1 MFFKDIISIFAQ
13 NFNIM
18 LNKEINVLI
27 ANAMK
32 AKDTELLN
40 VLRLIKSEFTK
51 SEKDGNVLDEI
62 TESKILLKMV
72 SQREDAI
79 KQYMEGNRND
89 LVEKEQKE
97 LDIINTFVPKQPTE
111 EELYEYTCSV
121 ITTYRAVQATS
132 YVITMK
138 DMKPILTLVQEK
150 YPSANGKIV
159 SKALQSFIKK

>member
-1 MFFKDIISIFAQ
+1 
-13 NFNIM
+13 M
-18 LNKEINVLI
+18 LNKEINNLI
-27 ANAMK
+27 ADAIKSKNS
-32 AKDTELLN
+32 DRLN
-40 VLRLIKSEFTK
+40 VLRLIKSEFIKT
-51 SEKDGNVLDEI
+51 EKDGIVLDDISE
-62 TESKILLKMV
+62 TKILLKMV

-79 KQYMEGNRND
+79 KQYKEGNRID

-121 ITTYRAVQATS
+121 ITTYCAVQATT

-138 DMKPILTLVQEK
+138 DMKPILNLVQEK

-159 SKALQSFIKK
+159 SKALQKFIKK

>member
-1 MFFKDIISIFAQ
+1 
-13 NFNIM
+13 M
-18 LNKEINVLI
+18 LNKEVNNLI
-27 ANAMK
+27 AVAMK
-32 AKDTELLN
+32 SKDADRLN
-40 VLRLIKSEFTK
+40 VLRLIKSEFIK
-51 SEKDGNVLDEI
+51 AEKDGVVLDEI
-62 TESKILLKMV
+62 SETKILMKMV

-79 KQYMEGNRND
+79 KQYKEGNRID

-121 ITTYRAVQATS
+121 ITTYCAVQATT

-138 DMKPILTLVQEK
+138 DMKPILNLVQEK

-159 SKALQSFIKK
+159 SKALQKFIKK